1 MFAIVVINIKN
12 FGTTCGVSIINFWRF
27 INKCMGLDL
36 GLDRT
41 Y

>member
-1 MFAIVVINIKN
+1 MSAIVVINIKN
-12 FGTTCGVSIINFWRF
+12 FGIACGVSIINFWRF
-27 INKCMGLDL
+27 INKCMGPDL

>member
-12 FGTTCGVSIINFWRF
+12 FGTTYEVSIINFWRF
-27 INKCMGLDL
+27 INKCMGPDL

>member
-1 MFAIVVINIKN
+1 MEFTKKK
-12 FGTTCGVSIINFWRF
+12 FGTACEMSIINFWRF
-27 INKCMGLDL
+27 IDKCMGPDL

>member
-12 FGTTCGVSIINFWRF
+12 FGTTYGVSIINFWRF
-27 INKCMGLDL
+27 INKWPDL

>member
-1 MFAIVVINIKN
+1 MFAIVVININ
-12 FGTTCGVSIINFWRF
+12 FFGIACGVLIINFWRF
-27 INKCMGLDL
+27 INKCMGPDL

>member
-1 MFAIVVINIKN
+1 MSAIVVINIKN
-12 FGTTCGVSIINFWRF
+12 FETTNGVSIINFWKF
-27 INKCMGLDL
+27 INKCIGPDL